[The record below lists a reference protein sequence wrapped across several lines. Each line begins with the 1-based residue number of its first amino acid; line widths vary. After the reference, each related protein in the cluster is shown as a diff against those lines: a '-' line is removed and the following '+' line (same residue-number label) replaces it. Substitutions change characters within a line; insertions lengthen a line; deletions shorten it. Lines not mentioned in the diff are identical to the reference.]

1 MLHRF
6 LVLSLLLVV
15 SMSAAAQFSP
25 GNKSGGGN
33 GTEYR
38 KVSGAGIRPRLSKKG
53 VPVKSD
59 TVAGMA
65 KKNAGKGAAS
75 KKAAKVKKEVKKP
88 VKKSE
93 KRIDSIRYSAPE
105 YSLGDRVIMQG
116 DSGKDVRTVATILV
130 KKLYMSEDSIIY
142 TNDGGV
148 LYEGELVRAVK
159 YFQRFN
165 GFYEDGIIGPTLIKA
180 LRKRKN

>member
-1 MLHRF
+1 MFHRF
-6 LVLSLLLVV
+6 LVLLLFLAVSLG
-15 SMSAAAQFSP
+15 AAAQFSP
-25 GNKSGGGN
+25 GKKSEGGSA
-33 GTEYR
+33 TEYR

-53 VPVKSD
+53 VPVKND
-59 TVAGMA
+59 TVAGKA
-65 KKNAGKGAAS
+65 KSNAGKSAVS
-75 KKAAKVKKEVKKP
+75 KKSAKRRQAVRKP
-88 VKKSE
+88 AKKSE
-93 KRIDSIRYSAPE
+93 RRIDSIRYSAPE
-105 YSLGDRVIMQG
+105 YSLGDRVIMRG
-116 DSGKDVRTVATILV
+116 DSGKDVRTVANILV

-142 TNDGGV
+142 TEGGGV